1 LIEINLI
8 VGEKGIG
15 KKEQKIIKD
24 KMMKHISKNDVINL
38 IEQNQDLV
46 DFGTAEDAVST
57 LHIKKAEDFLGLPFT
72 DSYKWFLNHYT
83 GGSICGDEIFSLYEG
98 FDYYDSYNFN
108 TDIAYSGDIV
118 YHHIIK
124 LKNKLR
130 TDKQLFM
137 FHSDID
143 GEFFFDYTKYENNE
157 CPIYIYWSEDESM
170 FYAQNFLEFLYK
182 RIKECQ

>member
-1 LIEINLI
+1 MT

-15 KKEQKIIKD
+15 KKEQKIIKG

-72 DSYKWFLNHYT
+72 DSYKWFLNHYAR
-83 GGSICGDEIFSLYEG
+83 GSICGDEIFSLNDS
-98 FDYYDSYNFN
+98 FDYYDSYDSN
-108 TDIAYSGDIV
+108 TDILYGEDIV
-118 YHHIIK
+118 YNHIVN
-124 LKNKLR
+124 LKNKLT
-130 TDKQLFM
+130 TDKQLAVC
-137 FHSDID
+137 HSDID

-157 CPIYIYWSEDESM
+157 CPIYIYWSKDESI

>member
-1 LIEINLI
+1 MVYLILFF
-8 VGEKGIG
+8 
-15 KKEQKIIKD
+15 Q
-24 KMMKHISKNDVINL
+24 
-38 IEQNQDLV
+38 
-46 DFGTAEDAVST
+46 
-57 LHIKKAEDFLGLPFT
+57 
-72 DSYKWFLNHYT
+72 SY
-83 GGSICGDEIFSLYEG
+83 E
-98 FDYYDSYNFN
+98 FN

-118 YHHIIK
+118 YHHIVK

-137 FHSDID
+137 FDSDID